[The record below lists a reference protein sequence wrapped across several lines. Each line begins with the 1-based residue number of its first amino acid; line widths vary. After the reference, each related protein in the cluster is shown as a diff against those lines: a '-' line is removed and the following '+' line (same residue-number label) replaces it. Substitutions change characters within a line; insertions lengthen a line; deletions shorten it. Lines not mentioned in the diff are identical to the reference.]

1 VDICARP
8 SATWVCTGNEL
19 YSSSSFKNMKLKITV
34 VPKRKKERDFPT
46 HGEKRVF
53 FFFLGGGRGAVYEQ
67 KERPPW

>member
-34 VPKRKKERDFPT
+34 VQKRKKERGFPT
-46 HGEKRVF
+46 GKKRIF
-53 FFFLGGGRGAVYEQ
+53 FFSGGGEGSCV
-67 KERPPW
+67 